1 MKIKSENIL
10 KDFSA
15 FTTTLSKLDELHLVS
30 FSFPFEQFDSLT
42 LVDKLNDF
50 YDDIFLFRNPENR
63 LTITGI
69 NSALELTSSGKVKL
83 TSVSDKFNYWGENF
97 RTNLN
102 EIEFETVPIICCTAK
117 FDPLKTSSLWNDFE
131 SLRFYVPEFI
141 LSVKNS
147 NVTGFYNFILDKNK
161 NLDEISSTLSNYL
174 KKFESLSKNSFNIS
188 GPEINSTL
196 VSGKKEVNGWQ
207 VAFNKALAILKSG
220 EVEKLVLSRSYTFT
234 INNPFNWSGLLNKLS
249 QRFNDCYLFFIR
261 RKDSTFFGSSPEMF
275 LKITGNNA
283 EVESVAGSAPRG
295 KGFETDLQF
304 ERVLQSSEKNQQEHI
319 IVSEFIS
326 EILIRYS
333 NNVRIVEEKQIR
345 KLNNIQHLITRIS
358 AELNSKNR
366 LFELI
371 DSLFPTPAV
380 CGVPKEL
387 VMDSIRKIESHDR
400 GLYSGIVGLMD
411 FKGNCEFAVSI
422 RSALVKDKI
431 ITAFAGAGL
440 VNNSNSDEEFF
451 ETNLKL
457 NTILSLFRNE
467 NKSKQK

>member
-1 MKIKSENIL
+1 MKINSGIIL

-15 FTTTLSKLDELHLVS
+15 FTKTLGKLDELHLVS
-30 FSFPFEQFDSLT
+30 FSFPLEQFDPLT
-42 LVDKLNDF
+42 LIDSFNDSF
-50 YDDIFLFRNPENR
+50 DDIFLFRNPENR

-69 NSALELTSSGKVKL
+69 NSALELTSSGKGKF
-83 TSVSDKFNYWGENF
+83 TSVSDKFNYWKKNF

-141 LSVKNS
+141 LSIQNS
-147 NVTGFYNFILDKNK
+147 NVTGFYNFMLDK

-174 KKFESLSKNSFNIS
+174 KKFDGLSENSFDIS
-188 GPEINSTL
+188 EPEINSTL
-196 VSGKKEVNGWQ
+196 VSGKEEVNGWQ

-220 EVEKLVLSRSYTFT
+220 KVEKLVLSRSYTFT

-261 RKDSTFFGSSPEMF
+261 RKNSIFFGSSPEMF
-275 LKITGNNA
+275 LKVTGNNA

-304 ERVLQSSEKNQQEHI
+304 ERVLQTSEKNQQEHL

-333 NNVRIVEEKQIR
+333 DNVQIVEEKQIR

-358 AELNSKNR
+358 AELNSKNK

-440 VNNSNSDEEFF
+440 VKNSNSDEEFF
-451 ETNLKL
+451 ETNLKF

>member
-1 MKIKSENIL
+1 MKINSEIIL
-10 KDFSA
+10 KDFLV
-15 FTTTLSKLDELHLVS
+15 FTKTLGKLDELHLVS
-30 FSFPFEQFDSLT
+30 FSFPLEQFDPLT
-42 LVDKLNDF
+42 LVDKLNDSF
-50 YDDIFLFRNPENR
+50 DDIFLFRNPENR

-69 NSALELTSSGKVKL
+69 NSALELTSSGKGQF
-83 TSVSDKFNYWGENF
+83 TSVSEKINYWRKNF
-97 RTNLN
+97 RKNLD
-102 EIEFETVPIICCTAK
+102 EIEFETIPIICCTAK

-141 LSVKNS
+141 LSIQNS
-147 NVTGFYNFILDKNK
+147 NVTGFYNFMLDK
-161 NLDEISSTLSNYL
+161 NLDEMSSTLSNYL
-174 KKFESLSKNSFNIS
+174 KKFDGLSENSFDIS
-188 GPEINSTL
+188 EPEINSTL
-196 VSGKKEVNGWQ
+196 VSGKEEVNGWQ

-234 INNPFNWSGLLNKLS
+234 INNPFHWSGLLNKLS
-249 QRFNDCYLFFIR
+249 KRFNDCYLFFIK
-261 RKDSTFFGSSPEMF
+261 RKDSIFFGSSPEMF
-275 LKITGNNA
+275 LKVTGNNA

-304 ERVLQSSEKNQQEHI
+304 ERVLQTSEKNQQEHL

-333 NNVRIVEEKQIR
+333 DNVRIVEEKQIR

-358 AELNSKNR
+358 AELNSKNK

-440 VNNSNSDEEFF
+440 VKDSNSDEEFF